1 LKCAVADYPTIT
13 SPYSPD
19 LADVRAWLEKMIA
32 SFKMVELVVAVIAL
46 VTRMRDINAEL
57 ARRVAHLQRR
67 RPRSEAFS
75 RVERQFVLAFVV
87 ESESG
92 ANAPEEK
99 PEPSRPR
106 TSRRGRHPGR
116 GALPAHLERIVVENL
131 VPPEMRI
138 CPICK
143 CEMRT
148 VGHSICEI
156 LEIIPARV
164 VVLQRRDETVAC
176 PNDDSIVSAP
186 TPPQIVERGV
196 LGPTLIVEAVADKF
210 IEHLP
215 IERQCLRFARMGV
228 TVAPQTLGRGVG
240 VSIDFM
246 SPIARLIEE
255 RTRDPGLLG
264 TDATGIPVLDRDAPD
279 GIRTGTMWTW
289 TNRRWVTFL
298 YSPVGDSDSVRA
310 FLGDNLRRSVQC
322 DGTSVL
328 TFIER
333 AGGSRPGCW
342 AHGRRRLVEAARGG
356 DALAMEG
363 LRILQPLFATEREA
377 SLAGDSDGERLAR
390 RATKSAPV
398 VDSIRDWIDEYRQR
412 IPPKTPLGQALGYL
426 HRQWKRLI
434 LFLGDGGIEL
444 TNNRRERELRKLV
457 LGRRNWL
464 FTWEDLG
471 GERTAQIL
479 TIVATCIAHDVNPR
493 AYLHLVT
500 KLIVEGWPQSKLRDL
515 LPDRLLIAHPEL
527 YIGVSPLALPAS
539 AS

>member
-1 LKCAVADYPTIT
+1 
-13 SPYSPD
+13 
-19 LADVRAWLEKMIA
+19 MIA

-46 VTRMRDINAEL
+46 VSRMRDINAEL
-57 ARRVAHLQRR
+57 ARRVAHLQRH
-67 RPRSEAFS
+67 RPRSEAFF

-106 TSRRGRHPGR
+106 ASRRGRHPGR
-116 GALPAHLERIVVENL
+116 GVLPAHLERIVVENL
-131 VPPEMRI
+131 VPLEMRS

-148 VGHSICEI
+148 VGHSTCEI
-156 LEIIPARV
+156 LEIIPAKV

-186 TPPQIVERGV
+186 TPPQIIERGV

-228 TVAPQTLGRGVG
+228 TVAPQTLGRGAG
-240 VSIDFM
+240 VTIDLM

-279 GIRTGTMWTW
+279 GIRTGTMWNW
-289 TNRRWVTFL
+289 TNRRWVSFI
-298 YSPVGDSDSVRA
+298 YSPVGNSDSVRR
-310 FLGDNLRRSVQC
+310 FLGDDLQRSVQC
-322 DGTSVL
+322 DGTSIT

-333 AGGSRPGCW
+333 AGGTRPGCW

-356 DALAMEG
+356 DAQAMEG
-363 LRILQPLFATEREA
+363 LRLFQPLFAVEREA
-377 SLAGDSDGERLAR
+377 SLAGDTADAR
-390 RATKSAPV
+390 RARRAKHSAPAV
-398 VDSIRDWIDEYRQR
+398 EAIRAWIDHHRSR

-434 LFLGDGGIEL
+434 LFLGDGDIEL

-471 GERTAQIL
+471 GERTANIL
-479 TIVATCIAHDVNPR
+479 TIVATCVAHDVNPR

-500 KLIVEGWPQSKLRDL
+500 KLIVEGWPQAKLAEL
-515 LPDRLLIAHPEL
+515 LPDRLLVRHPEL
-527 YIGVSPLALPAS
+527 YVGERPLALPS
-539 AS
+539 AGPETPAQA